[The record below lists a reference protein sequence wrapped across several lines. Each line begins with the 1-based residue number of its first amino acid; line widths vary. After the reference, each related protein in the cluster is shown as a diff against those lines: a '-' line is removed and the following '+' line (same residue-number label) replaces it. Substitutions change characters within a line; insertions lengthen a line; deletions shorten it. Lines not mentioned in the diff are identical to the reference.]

1 MCTSCVS
8 SSRNKY
14 KITTHPQKLPK
25 IYMNLNNEIK
35 CPSLDTKTQMDK
47 FGHYW
52 TIWTFGQTKMAQT
65 KQMVKRDGQHK
76 RNK

>member
-1 MCTSCVS
+1 MLVLVGTSAKLLHIHK
-8 SSRNKY
+8 NY
-14 KITTHPQKLPK
+14 KN
-25 IYMNLNNEIK
+25 IYMYLKNEIK

-65 KQMVKRDGQHK
+65 KQVGKCDGRHKRDK
-76 RNK
+76 RCE

>member
-1 MCTSCVS
+1 MLVLVGT
-8 SSRNKY
+8 NAKLLHIHK
-14 KITTHPQKLPK
+14 KITKYIYKLE
-25 IYMNLNNEIK
+25 NEIK

-65 KQMVKRDGQHK
+65 KQMVKRDGRHK
-76 RNK
+76 RDKRYE

>member
-1 MCTSCVS
+1 MLVQIGT
-8 SSRNKY
+8 NAQLIHIHKNY
-14 KITTHPQKLPK
+14 KN
-25 IYMNLNNEIK
+25 IYINLKNEIK

-65 KQMVKRDGQHK
+65 KQMVKRDGRHK
-76 RNK
+76 RDKRYE